1 MPVSPRIRSARPSAA
16 AALVAI
22 ALCVAAVPTVAGA
35 ETIARAG
42 AAERRPLPGLATSG
56 MRDGLSRALATGRLT
71 EAQYTLERAA
81 SLFDR
86 RDVARRFG
94 EVARPDPHLA
104 TLILR
109 DVAGRLDDLA
119 GADRRRAIGL
129 LSRPD
134 DDEQA
139 AYEDSDPEYGSKTET
154 VTCDVDLCVH
164 YVDEV
169 DAPAFDHAASEAFA
183 DQVLATMQTVWAT
196 ETATYGYRE
205 PPADTQVLP
214 STSNGGDARFD
225 VYLANLGAGL
235 FGYCTTNDA
244 ELADFDGTYDIS
256 TYCVLDNDYVDYGYA
271 DPLDP
276 LQVTAAHEFFHAV
289 QGAYDF
295 FEDAY
300 FMEGTATWM
309 EDEVFDDVNDLHN
322 YLGAS
327 PLSNPTVPLD
337 KATGLRVYGTWIW
350 WRFLSESLGAPVIRR
365 IWLRADGSSIGP
377 DKYSTQ
383 AVALELASRDVPFG
397 RTFADF
403 AARNVRPATF
413 YEEGGAYGTVT
424 TQASRTISGTNRSFS
439 SAATVDHMASHYVA
453 VTRGAGVRADATL
466 RVTIDG
472 PARQTFPQARVVL
485 VTSGGATVVR
495 FRLDDEGR
503 GSKRVAFGADVTE
516 AYVIV
521 SNASTRFTRCW
532 AGNGTWSCWGTPVDE
547 NLRFTIAAS
556 LVR

>member
-1 MPVSPRIRSARPSAA
+1 M
-16 AALVAI
+16 AI
-22 ALCVAAVPTVAGA
+22 ALCVVAFPTVAA
-35 ETIARAG
+35 AG
-42 AAERRPLPGLATSG
+42 ATEPRRLPGLATSG
-56 MRDGLSRALATGRLT
+56 MRDGLTRALAAGHLT
-71 EAQYTLERAA
+71 EAQYALERAA
-81 SLFDR
+81 SLFDH
-86 RDVARRFG
+86 RDVVRRWG
-94 EVARPDPHLA
+94 DVARPDPRLA

-109 DVAGRLDDLA
+109 DVAVRLNELS
-119 GADRRRAIGL
+119 GADRRRAVDL
-129 LSRPD
+129 LARPD
-134 DDEQA
+134 DDEQP
-139 AYEDSDPEYGSKTET
+139 AYEDDDPEYGARPDT
-154 VTCDVDLCVH
+154 VTCDADLCVH
-164 YVDEV
+164 YVDEN
-169 DAPAFDHAASEAFA
+169 DAPMFDHAASAAFA
-183 DQVLATMQTVWAT
+183 DEVLATMQTVWGI
-196 ETATYGYRE
+196 ETVTYGYRE

-214 STSNGGDARFD
+214 STSNGGDGRFD

-244 ELADFDGTYDIS
+244 ELLEFDGTYDVS
-256 TYCVLDNDYVDYGYA
+256 TYCVLDDDYVGYGYV

-309 EDEVFDDVNDLHN
+309 EDEVFDGVNDLYG

-365 IWLRADGSSIGP
+365 IWNRADGSAVGP
-377 DKYSTQ
+377 DRYSTQ
-383 AVALELASRDVPFG
+383 AVALELASSGVPFG
-397 RTFADF
+397 RAFADF
-403 AARNVRPATF
+403 AARNVRPGTF
-413 YEEGGAYGTVT
+413 YEEGDAYGSVS

-439 SAATVDHMASHYVA
+439 SAATLDHLTSYYVA
-453 VTRGAGVRADATL
+453 VTRGAGVRADAKL

-472 PARQTFPQARVVL
+472 PARQTSPQARVVL
-485 VTSGGATVVR
+485 VMSGGASVVR

-503 GSKRVAFGADVTE
+503 GSKRVAFGADVTK

-547 NLRFTIAAS
+547 NLRFTIAAA